1 MYNFS
6 FPVREAT
13 LDREGSFRVVCL
25 QEQIPF
31 LKSYLGNKVTLSTV
45 KMEAVER
52 VFKNEERCLL

>member
-6 FPVREAT
+6 FPIREAT
-13 LDREGSFRVVCL
+13 LDREGCL

-52 VFKNEERCLL
+52 VFKIEERCLL